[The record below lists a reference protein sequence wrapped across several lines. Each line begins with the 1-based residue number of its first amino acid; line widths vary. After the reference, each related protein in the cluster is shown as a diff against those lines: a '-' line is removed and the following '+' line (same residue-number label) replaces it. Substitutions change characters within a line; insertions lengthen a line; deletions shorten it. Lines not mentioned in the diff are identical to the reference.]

1 MDLNRLSSSEI
12 TNLWSHYIRESM
24 AICVSKYALKDIK
37 DSEIRSTLEY
47 ALSLSNSHIQKLINY
62 FKQEKFPIPVGFTDE
77 DVNLKA
83 PPLFSDNFWLMYV
96 YGMTMHG
103 SSLFSLAFNS
113 SARKD
118 IRDFYYQ

>member
-1 MDLNRLSSSEI
+1 
-12 TNLWSHYIRESM
+12 M